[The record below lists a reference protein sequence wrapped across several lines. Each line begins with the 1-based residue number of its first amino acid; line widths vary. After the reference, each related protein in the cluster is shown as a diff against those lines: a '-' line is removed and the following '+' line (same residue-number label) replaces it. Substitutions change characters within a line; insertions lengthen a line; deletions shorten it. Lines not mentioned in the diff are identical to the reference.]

1 LIRPGGGWGCWSLS
15 NHDCV
20 RVVTRWGKGIDDPAF
35 AKLLVAVLGSLRG
48 SFCIFQG
55 EELALPQAEVP
66 YDRLIDP
73 YGITFWPDFKGRD
86 GCRTP
91 MPWTTEQPWGGFSTV
106 EPWLPMYPDH
116 LSRAVATQALNPDSV
131 LHFYQQFLAWRKASA
146 ALRTGSIHFYR
157 SPEPILALR
166 READGERILAA
177 FNLSPQ
183 ETQYTL
189 PAPVQPMAGHGLNAG
204 RLEGRTLHLPPW
216 GGFFGRLA

>member
-1 LIRPGGGWGCWSLS
+1 
-15 NHDCV
+15 
-20 RVVTRWGKGIDDPAF
+20 VVTRWGKGIDDPAF

-48 SFCIFQG
+48 SFCIYQG
-55 EELALPQAEVP
+55 EELGLPQAEVP
-66 YDRLIDP
+66 FDRLIDP

-91 MPWTTEQPWGGFSTV
+91 MPWTTEKPQGGFSTV

-116 LSRAVATQALNPDSV
+116 LSRAVATQGLNPDSV
-131 LHFYQQFLAWRKASA
+131 LHFYQQFLAWRKGSE

-166 READGERILAA
+166 REVAGERVLAV

-183 ETQYTL
+183 SIRYTL
-189 PAPVQPMAGHGLNAG
+189 PAPAQSLVGHGLHTG
-204 RLEGRTLHLPPW
+204 LLEGRTLHLPPW
-216 GGFFGRLA
+216 GGFFGRLV